1 MLKNANR
8 RNKGHGNS
16 SYDNS
21 IDMGI
26 IDFLSTVELAQR
38 KEEPISTA
46 FMAECVK
53 IIMTCTVSISMHTNS
68 LTSVGWSVCVHCQ
81 QKE

>member
-1 MLKNANR
+1 M
-8 RNKGHGNS
+8 
-16 SYDNS
+16 
-21 IDMGI
+21 
-26 IDFLSTVELAQR
+26 VELAQR
-38 KEEPISTA
+38 KEKPTSTA

-81 QKE
+81 QKEQQFSSPLDWLQIASAVPETELQTHT